1 MRAIVTDLHAR
12 LTAALSV
19 PVLLPEERDV
29 PAQAASLD
37 AQGRPMV
44 GGGERGLGAYLRQHP
59 QGFIQLEEPQGITAS
74 GAAETYWVPI
84 GCVAP
89 SAAASEAL
97 AREALRV
104 TCGLATR
111 EPGYYTLAIPDS
123 PRALADGAYLT
134 RPTVS
139 RTALGGQL

>member
-1 MRAIVTDLHAR
+1 MRAIVLDLRDR
-12 LTAALSV
+12 LSVLGV
-19 PVLLPEERDV
+19 PVLLPEDRDV
-29 PAQAASLD
+29 PHQAGPTD

-59 QGFIQLEEPQGITAS
+59 QGFVQLEEPQGITVS
-74 GAAETYWVPI
+74 GAVQTYWVAL

-89 SAAASEAL
+89 TPETAEAL
-97 AREALRV
+97 AREVLRL

-111 EPGYYTLAIPDS
+111 EPGHYTLVIPDS

-139 RTALGGQL
+139 RAAIGGQL